1 MAPGIGASQSNDG
14 VNMQIIPL
22 PAFRDNYIWLLRV
35 GAHAVVVDRAKPR
48 RCSATSPTKA

>member
-1 MAPGIGASQSNDG
+1 MM

-35 GAHAVVVDRAKPR
+35 GAHAVAVDPGEAAPVLRYLADEGLTLPP
-48 RCSATSPTKA
+48 S